1 MKKSLGSLLLLG
13 LSFAVLAKP
22 TNPLCEGVEGA
33 GFTIGDGSVV
43 NPYLVCNELQ
53 LQQLAEDPVFLSNSF
68 KLGADLSFED
78 MIFKSIGSKT
88 TPFTGTF
95 DGDGYTLSSITLA
108 LQDNDASREYV
119 APFSK
124 VSHAK
129 IENLTIDGVT
139 LSEFGLEIIG
149 GMVGEAESSI
159 LRNLRVKGLD
169 LKAPNRSGG
178 LVGLTTGSIVMN
190 CSTEGVMTQN
200 FGTDAS
206 GGLIGRANDTD
217 ISFSSSKV
225 NMLQSSESAY
235 GVSGLGGLIGMA
247 FNSRIRNVYALGDID
262 YSSAIEID
270 GALPDQIGGLIGVM
284 ANSLLEYAYYAGKI
298 AVVGNNVGGV
308 VGTTVTYFK
317 STPGAPST
325 VFWDIQLSNLDFSAV
340 GEGVE
345 TEAMVS
351 NAFWESHGF
360 DTNIWSL
367 TEGTYPSLFGE

>member
-1 MKKSLGSLLLLG
+1 MKKSLGSLLLLS
-13 LSFAVLAKP
+13 LSLAVFAKSS
-22 TNPLCEGVEGA
+22 NPLCEGVETA
-33 GFTIGDGSVV
+33 GFNIGDGSVV
-43 NPYLVCNELQ
+43 NPYLVCNQLQ
-53 LQQLAEDPVFLSNSF
+53 LEQLAEDPLLLSNSF

-95 DGDGYTLSSITLA
+95 DGDGYTLSSITLT
-108 LQDNDASREYV
+108 LQDTDESRKYV
-119 APFSK
+119 APFAK
-124 VSHAK
+124 VSQAK
-129 IENLTIDGVT
+129 IENLTIDGLT
-139 LSEFGLEIIG
+139 LSEFGLEVIG
-149 GMVGEAESSI
+149 GMVGEAENSI

-178 LVGLTTGSIVMN
+178 LVGQTTGSIVMN

-206 GGLIGRANDTD
+206 GGLIGRADDTD
-217 ISFSSSKV
+217 VSFSSSKV
-225 NMLQSSESAY
+225 SMLQSSESAY
-235 GVSGLGGLIGMA
+235 GVSGLGGLIGIA
-247 FNSRIRNVYALGDID
+247 VNSRIRNVYASGDLD

-270 GALPDQIGGLIGVM
+270 DVLPVQIGGLIGAM
-284 ANSLLEYAYYAGKI
+284 GNCLLEYAYYAGKI
-298 AVVGNNVGGV
+298 LVVGNDVGGV
-308 VGTTVTYFK
+308 VGTTGALFK

-340 GEGVE
+340 GEGIE
-345 TEAMVS
+345 TESMKS
-351 NAFWESHGF
+351 NAFWESRGF